1 MTVWRLVANWV
12 LPPPLILFA
21 LLSLPLPRNV
31 KQGMVLFV
39 QKVFD
44 LPIVGRF
51 KLLHIML
58 WLTAVAFLGT
68 ARQLQ
73 LLHAQQTEQVW
84 ATPNMEIHFLSKRWR
99 AERNLWMGAFAFSA
113 WVFLAAFYREA
124 VRRMALEARLSEME
138 RSDFTATE
146 TREREPSISREV
158 TSKAGRTPLGGSPA
172 KPAAG
177 GANITGG
184 AGAATQAAAGPEK
197 RVGQVKD
204 ASAGAAGVEMAELK
218 KEL

>member
-1 MTVWRLVANWV
+1 
-12 LPPPLILFA
+12 
-21 LLSLPLPRNV
+21 
-31 KQGMVLFV
+31 
-39 QKVFD
+39 
-44 LPIVGRF
+44 
-51 KLLHIML
+51 
-58 WLTAVAFLGT
+58 
-68 ARQLQ
+68 
-73 LLHAQQTEQVW
+73 
-84 ATPNMEIHFLSKRWR
+84 
-99 AERNLWMGAFAFSA
+99 MGAFAFSA

-138 RSDFTATE
+138 RSGAPRSVGLCCDMLCCAVLVGSTLCRTAPAMVLGEQRRLASTWNAAGCGVLSELAAPPVGSADFTATE

-177 GANITGG
+177 GASITGG
-184 AGAATQAAAGPEK
+184 AGAATQAAAGPE
-197 RVGQVKD
+197 RLVGQVKD